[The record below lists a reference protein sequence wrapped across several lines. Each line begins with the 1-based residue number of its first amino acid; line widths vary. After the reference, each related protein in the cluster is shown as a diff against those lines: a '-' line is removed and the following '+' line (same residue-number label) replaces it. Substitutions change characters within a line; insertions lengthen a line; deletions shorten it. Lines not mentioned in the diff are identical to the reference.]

1 MKKSIKK
8 AAVLSITAL
17 MLAFPAMF
25 AGCKN
30 TKNPMDSS
38 TPSYSSEMS
47 STSSDSSSAS
57 SSGASSDT
65 SASLIESNGATEEI
79 VATAILRQGSTGNE
93 VKEVQRRLKAWG
105 YYNGSV
111 DGVFG
116 AGTRSAVIAFQK
128 KNGLTA
134 DGVVGKSTY
143 KALGMNS
150 SYQALAGSSSSGSS
164 SSSSQGVNGFS
175 SSEVYLLAKTIYAE
189 GRGEPYTGQVA
200 IGAVVLNRVRSSQ
213 FPNSISGVVYQKHA
227 FTAVTDG
234 QINLTP
240 NDTAMK
246 AAKDA
251 VNGWDPT
258 GGALYY
264 YNPAVAT
271 SSWIFD
277 RQTVTVIGKHVFAI

>member
-8 AAVLSITAL
+8 GLALTAACMAISLSALAVHKSLERVDAETAITAEIS
-17 MLAFPAMF
+17 PA
-25 AGCKN
+25 
-30 TKNPMDSS
+30 
-38 TPSYSSEMS
+38 
-47 STSSDSSSAS
+47 
-57 SSGASSDT
+57 
-65 SASLIESNGATEEI
+65 
-79 VATAILRQGSTGNE
+79 VVLRQGSKGSE
-93 VKEVQRRLKAWG
+93 VKEVQRRLKLWG
-105 YYNGSV
+105 YYKGSV

-116 AGTRSAVIAFQK
+116 GGTRSAVIAFQK

-150 SYQALAGSSSSGSS
+150 AYQALVDQSGSS
-164 SSSSQGVNGFS
+164 SGGVNGFS
-175 SSEVYLLAKTIYAE
+175 SADVYLLAKTIYAE

-200 IGAVVLNRVRSSQ
+200 IGAVVLNRVRDRA
-213 FPNSISGVVYQKHA
+213 FPNTISGVVYQKHA
-227 FTAVTDG
+227 FTAVSDG

-246 AAKDA
+246 AARDA
-251 VNGWDPT
+251 LNGWDPT

-271 SSWIFD
+271 SAWIFD

>member
-8 AAVLSITAL
+8 AAFLSATAL
-17 MLAFPAMF
+17 LLAFPATL

-30 TKNPMDSS
+30 MKDPTDSS
-38 TPSYSSEMS
+38 VSSYSS
-47 STSSDSSSAS
+47 TA
-57 SSGASSDT
+57 
-65 SASLIESNGATEEI
+65 SNGSAQTGFGEES
-79 VATAILRQGSTGNE
+79 VSAAVLRQGASGNE
-93 VKEVQRRLKAWG
+93 VKEVQRRLKRWG

-116 AGTRSAVIAFQK
+116 AGTKSAVIAFQK

-150 SYQALAGSSSSGSS
+150 SYQALVNGSGT
-164 SSSSQGVNGFS
+164 SSQSQGTNGFS

-213 FPNSISGVVYQKHA
+213 FPNTISGVVYQRHA
-227 FTAVTDG
+227 FTAVSDG

-240 NDTAMK
+240 NETAMK

-251 VNGWDPT
+251 INGWDPT

-271 SSWIFD
+271 SAWIFD

>member
-1 MKKSIKK
+1 MKQSIKK
-8 AAVLSITAL
+8 GLTVVAACLTLSL
-17 MLAFPAMF
+17 
-25 AGCKN
+25 
-30 TKNPMDSS
+30 
-38 TPSYSSEMS
+38 
-47 STSSDSSSAS
+47 SAVAVEKAVEK
-57 SSGASSDT
+57 AS
-65 SASLIESNGATEEI
+65 AESVIATELSTT
-79 VATAILRQGSTGNE
+79 AAILRQGSKGDE
-93 VKEVQRRLKAWG
+93 VKEVQRRLKLWG

-134 DGVVGKSTY
+134 DGVVGASTY

-150 SYQALAGSSSSGSS
+150 SYQALLGQAGNNGGVSGFTSSD
-164 SSSSQGVNGFS
+164 
-175 SSEVYLLAKTIYAE
+175 VYLLAKTIYAE
-189 GRGEPYTGQVA
+189 GRGEPYVGQVA
-200 IGAVVLNRVRSSQ
+200 IGAVIMNRIRSAA
-213 FPNSISGVVYQKHA
+213 FPNTVSGVVYQRGA
-227 FTAVTDG
+227 FTAVDDG

-251 VNGWDPT
+251 INGWDPT

-271 SSWIFD
+271 SSWIFE
-277 RQTVTVIGKHVFAI
+277 RQTITVIGKHVFAV

>member
-1 MKKSIKK
+1 MKKMKK
-8 AAVLSITAL
+8 LALATTACAL
-17 MLAFPAMF
+17 LLPATIGVIGG
-25 AGCKN
+25 AQK
-30 TKNPMDSS
+30 DA
-38 TPSYSSEMS
+38 
-47 STSSDSSSAS
+47 TSVSAQ
-57 SSGASSDT
+57 
-65 SASLIESNGATEEI
+65 EEI
-79 VATAILRQGSTGNE
+79 VSVYTAVLRQGSKGGE
-93 VKEVQRRLKAWG
+93 VREVQRRLKLWG
-105 YYNGSV
+105 YYKGSV

-143 KALGMNS
+143 KALGMTS
-150 SYQALAGSSSSGSS
+150 SYEVLAGQSSGGSTAT
-164 SSSSQGVNGFS
+164 NGFN

-200 IGAVVLNRVRSSQ
+200 IGAVVLNRVRHPS
-213 FPNSISGVVYQKHA
+213 FPNTISGVVYQKHA
-227 FTAVTDG
+227 FTAVSDG

-240 NDTAMK
+240 NETAMR
-246 AAKDA
+246 AARDA
-251 VNGWDPT
+251 INGWDPS
-258 GGALYY
+258 GGAIYY

>member
-1 MKKSIKK
+1 MNKKTRKVAWIAAIALGLGGMTATVGALSTDK
-8 AAVLSITAL
+8 AVCVA
-17 MLAFPAMF
+17 
-25 AGCKN
+25 
-30 TKNPMDSS
+30 DSQ
-38 TPSYSSEMS
+38 
-47 STSSDSSSAS
+47 
-57 SSGASSDT
+57 
-65 SASLIESNGATEEI
+65 EE
-79 VATAILRQGSTGNE
+79 VVDVAILKQGAKGNE
-93 VKEVQRRLKAWG
+93 VKEVQRRLKSKG
-105 YYNGSV
+105 YYKGSV

-134 DGVVGKSTY
+134 DGVVGKATY
-143 KALGMNS
+143 KALGMTA
-150 SYQALAGSSSSGSS
+150 SYNVLVGSSSSASTKGYT
-164 SSSSQGVNGFS
+164 

-200 IGAVVLNRVRSSQ
+200 IGAVVLNRVRNSA
-213 FPNSISGVVYQKHA
+213 FPNTISGVVYQKHA

-240 NDTAMK
+240 NETAMR

-251 VNGWDPT
+251 ISGWDPT

-271 SSWIFD
+271 SAWIFD

>member
-8 AAVLSITAL
+8 GLAVTAACLTLSFSAVAIGKAAVKTYAETAV
-17 MLAFPAMF
+17 
-25 AGCKN
+25 
-30 TKNPMDSS
+30 TTEIS
-38 TPSYSSEMS
+38 T
-47 STSSDSSSAS
+47 A
-57 SSGASSDT
+57 A
-65 SASLIESNGATEEI
+65 
-79 VATAILRQGSTGNE
+79 AILRQGSKGGE
-93 VKEVQRRLKAWG
+93 VKEVQRRLKLWG
-105 YYNGSV
+105 YYQGSV

-116 AGTRSAVIAFQK
+116 AGTRSAVVAFQK
-128 KNGLTA
+128 KNGLKA

-150 SYQALAGSSSSGSS
+150 SYQALAGQTGGNTSG
-164 SSSSQGVNGFS
+164 GVNGFS
-175 SSEVYLLAKTIYAE
+175 SSDVYLLAKTIYAE

-200 IGAVVLNRVRSSQ
+200 IGAVVLNRVHDKA
-213 FPNSISGVVYQKHA
+213 FPNTISGVVYQKHA
-227 FTAVTDG
+227 FTAVSDG

-246 AAKDA
+246 AARDA
-251 VNGWDPT
+251 LNGWDPT

-277 RQTVTVIGKHVFAI
+277 RKTVTVIGKHVFAI

>member
-1 MKKSIKK
+1 MKKSMKK
-8 AAVLSITAL
+8 GLISAAVTCALALTAATAVSVTSRMRSNAEDAAYAAEYTVEAAVL
-17 MLAFPAMF
+17 
-25 AGCKN
+25 K
-30 TKNPMDSS
+30 
-38 TPSYSSEMS
+38 
-47 STSSDSSSAS
+47 
-57 SSGASSDT
+57 SGSK
-65 SASLIESNGATEEI
+65 
-79 VATAILRQGSTGNE
+79 GNE
-93 VKEVQRRLKAWG
+93 VKEVQRRLKLWG
-105 YYNGSV
+105 YYKGSV

-134 DGVVGKSTY
+134 DGVVGKATY

-150 SYQALAGSSSSGSS
+150 SYQALVNQAGAQS
-164 SSSSQGVNGFS
+164 GVNGYTS
-175 SSEVYLLAKTIYAE
+175 SDVYLLARTIYAE
-189 GRGEPYTGQVA
+189 GRGEPYVGQVA
-200 IGAVVLNRVRSSQ
+200 IGAVVLNRVRNAA
-213 FPNSISGVVYQKHA
+213 FPNTVSGVVYQKHA
-227 FTAVTDG
+227 FTAVSDG

-246 AAKDA
+246 AARDA
-251 VNGWDPT
+251 IGGWDPT